1 MDSFTDIRDQLLIL
15 HRTGKFTKL
24 NNNEIDLYYQLN
36 KNFLNY
42 NLNNNN
48 KLNEFEKF
56 TLYELQFYLS
66 IFKNED
72 IEAKIILDKLNDKF
86 NSTNS
91 ERLII
96 LKSIYLE
103 SISNL
108 KDENETIRQVIKFLK
123 DSQFEIIKSI
133 NKSKATNV
141 TSLKSQSNIK
151 DLIKINKRIL
161 ILSKNLLNLNDYIL
175 KLNEFLNDFPLEFDI
190 WYELSYNYEILN
202 QFDKSIY
209 CLQEILINLPFNYN
223 LIFKIGELYF
233 KIYLQNKNL
242 NSLIYSIK
250 NYIRVL
256 ELCENNFK
264 SLINLNNSI
273 NLLLSLNEN
282 ENNNNNKLLN
292 IDLKNYEKINE
303 IVINKLKFIKK
314 NELTNDENLKILN
327 NNINLN

>member
-1 MDSFTDIRDQLLIL
+1 MDSFTDIRDQLLTL
-15 HRTGKFTKL
+15 HRTGKFTRL

-36 KNFLNY
+36 KDFLNY
-42 NLNNNN
+42 NSNNN
-48 KLNEFEKF
+48 KITEFEKF

-86 NSTNS
+86 DSNNS

-108 KDENETIRQVIKFLK
+108 KDEKETIRQVIQFLK

-141 TSLKSQSNIK
+141 TSLKTNSNVK
-151 DLIKINKRIL
+151 DLVKINKRIL
-161 ILSKNLLNLNDYIL
+161 ILSKNLLNRNEYIV

-190 WYELSYNYEILN
+190 WYELSINYEILN

-209 CLQEILINLPFNYN
+209 CLQEILLNLPFNYN

-233 KIYLQNKNL
+233 KIYLQNKNFK
-242 NSLIYSIK
+242 SLIYSIK

-264 SLINLNNSI
+264 SLVNLNKSI
-273 NLLLSLNEN
+273 DLLISLNKSDKSIE
-282 ENNNNNKLLN
+282 LSDT
-292 IDLKNYEKINE
+292 DLKNYEKINE
-303 IVINKLKFIKK
+303 IAINKLKFIKQ

-327 NNINLN
+327 NKVDLI

>member
-1 MDSFTDIRDQLLIL
+1 MDSFTDIRDQLLTL
-15 HRTGKFTKL
+15 HRTGKFTRL

-36 KNFLNY
+36 KDFLNY
-42 NLNNNN
+42 NSNNN
-48 KLNEFEKF
+48 KITEFEKF

-86 NSTNS
+86 DSNNS

-108 KDENETIRQVIKFLK
+108 KDEKETIRQVIQFLK

-141 TSLKSQSNIK
+141 TSLKTNSNVK
-151 DLIKINKRIL
+151 DLVKINKRIL
-161 ILSKNLLNLNDYIL
+161 ILSKNLLNRNEYIV
-175 KLNEFLNDFPLEFDI
+175 KLNEFLNDFPSEFDI
-190 WYELSYNYEILN
+190 WYELSINYEILN

-209 CLQEILINLPFNYN
+209 CLQEILLNLPFNYN

-233 KIYLQNKNL
+233 KIYLQNKNFK
-242 NSLIYSIK
+242 SLIYSIK

-264 SLINLNNSI
+264 SLVNLNKSI
-273 NLLLSLNEN
+273 DLLISLNKSDKSIE
-282 ENNNNNKLLN
+282 LSDT
-292 IDLKNYEKINE
+292 DLKNYEKINE
-303 IVINKLKFIKK
+303 IAINKLKFIKQ

-327 NNINLN
+327 NKVDLI